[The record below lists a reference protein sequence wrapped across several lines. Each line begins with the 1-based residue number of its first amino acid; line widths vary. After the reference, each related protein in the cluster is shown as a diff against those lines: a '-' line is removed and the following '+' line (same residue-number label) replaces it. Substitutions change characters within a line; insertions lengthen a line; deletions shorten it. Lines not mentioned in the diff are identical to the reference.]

1 VKIIEGILELLNM
14 HRMTSHQSQHL
25 LERLGRI
32 IEMGQRLTK
41 GTTH

>member
-1 VKIIEGILELLNM
+1 MLNKISPA
-14 HRMTSHQSQHL
+14 SHQLLDL
-25 LERLGRI
+25 LERLGKI